1 MTKEVLEALCKGVQ
15 DDLAN
20 KLHVE
25 EVAIKHRIEH
35 IIKTLTELKRDDIPY
50 SVQDRLWHDLS
61 LSVTNLFECKGKI
74 NAYGYAKNLSS
85 VLSAKEKEENK

>member
-1 MTKEVLEALCKGVQ
+1 MTKEVLVALCKEVQ

-35 IIKTLTELKRDDIPY
+35 IIFILTELKRDYIPY
-50 SVQDRLWHDLS
+50 SVEERLWHDLS
-61 LSVTNLFECKGKI
+61 LSVTNLLECKGKI
-74 NAYGYAKNLSS
+74 NAYGYAKHLSN
-85 VLSAKEKEENK
+85 VLEETK

>member
-35 IIKTLTELKRDDIPY
+35 IIKTLTELNEMT
-50 SVQDRLWHDLS
+50 S
-61 LSVTNLFECKGKI
+61 LTVYKI
-74 NAYGYAKNLSS
+74 DCGTIYL
-85 VLSAKEKEENK
+85 